1 LTTRGPNG
9 HTKAEAGLKLMERGE
24 EMKDYTTEK
33 AFHLTEGFSY
43 TCKVMLRGVLA
54 QSCNYGNSVL

>member
-1 LTTRGPNG
+1 
-9 HTKAEAGLKLMERGE
+9 
-24 EMKDYTTEK
+24 MKDYTTEK

-43 TCKVMLRGVLA
+43 TCKVMLRGALA